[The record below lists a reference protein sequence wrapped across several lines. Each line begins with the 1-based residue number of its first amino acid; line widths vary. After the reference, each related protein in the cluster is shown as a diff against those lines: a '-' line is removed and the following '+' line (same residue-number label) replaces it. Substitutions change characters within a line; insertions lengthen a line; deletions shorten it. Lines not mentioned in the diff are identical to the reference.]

1 MDCRRITK
9 IICITKI
16 IGTADTQRKRGS
28 YVRKQP
34 RTVEYHS
41 EMRSALVEE
50 LQAYEQRLM
59 LPALQVAAARRGVKV
74 VSYLHDGVTLHFE
87 DSNRKSAII
96 LAMKAGVSELAIQL
110 GVQTE
115 LEEE

>member
-1 MDCRRITK
+1 M
-9 IICITKI
+9 
-16 IGTADTQRKRGS
+16 
-28 YVRKQP
+28 
-34 RTVEYHS
+34 
-41 EMRSALVEE
+41 
-50 LQAYEQRLM
+50 
-59 LPALQVAAARRGVKV
+59 KV

-87 DSNRKSAII
+87 DSNRESAII